1 MLHKLID
8 INPVSCLAA
17 ERAVIEAYIKLKT
30 FSPVLKP
37 PLISKYLRT
46 SLAFKPYIVKHIS
59 DHVYYSNLFELVPAM
74 WTQSI
79 AAALPLIDAAFAC

>member
-17 ERAVIEAYIKLKT
+17 KRTVIEAYIKLKT
-30 FSPVLKP
+30 FSPVLEP
-37 PLISKYLRT
+37 SLISEYLRT
-46 SLAFKPYIVKHIS
+46 SFAFESYVVKHVS

-79 AAALPLIDAAFAC
+79 AATLPLINAAFAG